1 MPVQFRAK
9 AASTSEGLDGAAWTD
24 YESLEAGEE
33 NAVNNLADSYR
44 HLRLEVK
51 LTRGSEP
58 EINSVSQNYGS
69 GC

>member
-9 AASTSEGLDGAAWTD
+9 SASDQAGLDGATWTE

-58 EINSVSQNYGS
+58 EIDKVSQNYGS